1 MTLPTFS
8 LFAAEEQLRA
18 RIRRLIET
26 PDAPSEALHGALSE
40 LLGDYERVVRQ
51 LQRLIKLSDRK
62 EEELNRLNRQLVE
75 LTEKLEHQ
83 ALHDGLT
90 GALNKSAITEMLI
103 EQLHDT
109 DYSLILFDIDFF
121 KRVNDRHGHPAG
133 DAVLRG
139 IAERIR
145 RKLDDRIL
153 FGRFGGEEF
162 AVVARNISMD
172 EATDLSE
179 KLRLSIVEAPFT
191 TENALVPV
199 SISIGLTRSV
209 PGEPFSMIYSR
220 ADEALYRA
228 KQNGRNCVVA
238 SEPPPRPA
246 D

>member
-1 MTLPTFS
+1 MTPPDFN
-8 LFAAEEQLRA
+8 LFAAEEQLRT
-18 RIRRLIET
+18 RIGALIET
-26 PDAPSEALHGALSE
+26 PDAPSEALHEALSE
-40 LLGDYERVVRQ
+40 LLIDYERVVRQ

-75 LTEKLEHQ
+75 LTEQLEYQ

-90 GALNKSAITEMLI
+90 GALNKSAITEVLI
-103 EQLHDT
+103 DQLHDA

-145 RKLDDRIL
+145 TQLDDDLL

-162 AVVARNISMD
+162 AVVARNTSLAK
-172 EATDLSE
+172 ATELADQM
-179 KLRLSIVEAPFT
+179 RLCIVEAPFS
-191 TENALVPV
+191 TENALVPI
-199 SISIGLTRSV
+199 SISLGLTRSV
-209 PGEPFSMIYSR
+209 PGEPFSVIYSR

-238 SEPPPRPA
+238 SEPPTN
-246 D
+246 